1 MGENFRQDSPPGA
14 KDLEEWRRVI
24 AEGHLLA
31 LPPEEL
37 VAALQDM
44 GPSAD
49 KQVRNAL
56 AKALSDD
63 SIRRLR
69 RSVGKNHPNEGWDII
84 YRAHEDLFKAIGK
97 PNSADG
103 KGFREAYVP
112 RLLYRLKDAIAKE
125 YRERRTEN
133 DILAEK
139 ANKKHKS
146 AKPQK
151 PAQPD
156 EPVAVIEEI
165 DGDNEDDLAYIEASQ
180 TVALPFD
187 TGSDDDDAVPT
198 KTEHDPEL
206 MADVNAMLEQMDVN
220 RLLENN
226 IPNEKK
232 RLAFRLFM
240 DLVPFKSTKKE
251 TTHSIADVLE
261 IDESTARNWI
271 KEVIEI
277 LKTKV
282 GAKND

>member
-1 MGENFRQDSPPGA
+1 MGTNFRLDSPPGA
-14 KDLEEWRRVI
+14 TDLEGWRRVI
-24 AEGHLLA
+24 DEGRLLV
-31 LPPEEL
+31 LPPEAL

-49 KQVRNAL
+49 KQIRNAL

-69 RSVGKNHPNEGWDII
+69 RRVGKNHPNEGWDII

-151 PAQPD
+151 PTQPD

-165 DGDNEDDLAYIEASQ
+165 DGNSEDDLADIEASQ

-187 TGSDDDDAVPT
+187 TGSDDDDAAPT

-282 GAKND
+282 GAQND